1 MGTAR
6 RLGYGEGSVYR
17 ETVSRTSGGK
27 VRRIVV
33 YRGEIVI
40 DGKRRRVTRSTR
52 TAALTELDKLRAAA
66 NAGLPTGD
74 GTRLGQ
80 FLDWYVEKVI
90 AKKHPNTQ
98 SSYIWAFRQ
107 LEPLR
112 GKRLRELTPNDVEVL
127 LEQLADRKPPTE
139 AQKRRGGRQ
148 KPLSR
153 SSLSRIRSC
162 LGAALMKAQAR
173 NLLDRNIARLV
184 ELPPEAGERIERK
197 AFTPEEAQRMLTSV
211 SGDRYEAM
219 MLVAVMLGL
228 RPGEVLGLPWKAID
242 LDERT
247 LDVKQSLQRLPG
259 GGLVIGPPKKD
270 SFRTVRLPDRVVTA
284 LRTHRVNQKKERL
297 KAPVWDDHGLVFPSA
312 IGSPMDFSN
321 LRRTVQ
327 SLCKQARVREL
338 SPNELRHSAA
348 TLLIE
353 ADVPIHQVADM
364 LGHKDTRML
373 AKHYRHKRGVV
384 DVTEGQDR
392 MLGGIR

>member
-1 MGTAR
+1 
-6 RLGYGEGSVYR
+6 
-17 ETVSRTSGGK
+17 
-27 VRRIVV
+27 
-33 YRGEIVI
+33 
-40 DGKRRRVTRSTR
+40 
-52 TAALTELDKLRAAA
+52 
-66 NAGLPTGD
+66 
-74 GTRLGQ
+74 
-80 FLDWYVEKVI
+80 
-90 AKKHPNTQ
+90 
-98 SSYIWAFRQ
+98 
-107 LEPLR
+107 
-112 GKRLRELTPNDVEVL
+112 
-127 LEQLADRKPPTE
+127 
-139 AQKRRGGRQ
+139 
-148 KPLSR
+148 
-153 SSLSRIRSC
+153 
-162 LGAALMKAQAR
+162 MKAQAR

-197 AFTPEEAQRMLTSV
+197 AFTPEEAQRLLTSV

-228 RPGEVLGLPWKAID
+228 RPGEVLGLPWKALD
-242 LDERT
+242 LNERT

-259 GGLVIGPPKKD
+259 GELVIGPPKKD
-270 SFRTVRLPDRVVTA
+270 SFRTVRLPDRVVMA
-284 LRTHRVNQKKERL
+284 LRTHRINQKKERL

-327 SLCKQARVREL
+327 SLCKEARVREL

-384 DVTEGQDR
+384 DVTDGQNR
-392 MLGGIR
+392 MLGEG